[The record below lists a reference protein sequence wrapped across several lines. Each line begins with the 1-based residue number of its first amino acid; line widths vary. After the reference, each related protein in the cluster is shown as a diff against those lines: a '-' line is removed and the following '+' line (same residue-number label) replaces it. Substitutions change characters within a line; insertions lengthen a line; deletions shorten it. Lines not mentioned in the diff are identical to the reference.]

1 VCLQFHTRR
10 DANPEKFSSRL
21 FNKTQYVKIGLQK
34 VFFERN
40 CKDLWKRIELEVDG
54 KLIDLPPLEGII
66 IMNLLSWGSGAN
78 PWGTAREESGFQKP
92 THYDGLLEVVGISGK
107 YFL

>member
-1 VCLQFHTRR
+1 MYLQR

-34 VFFERN
+34 ALFERT

-54 KLIDLPPLEGII
+54 KEIELPSIEGIVVL
-66 IMNLLSWGSGAN
+66 NLL
-78 PWGTAREESGFQKP
+78 R
-92 THYDGLLEVVGISGK
+92 
-107 YFL
+107 

>member
-1 VCLQFHTRR
+1 MENYSYNIFIIVILLIVYSYNGYFQR

-34 VFFERN
+34 AFFERT

-54 KLIDLPPLEGII
+54 RVIELPNIEGII
-66 IMNLLSWGSGAN
+66 ILNLLRSFSSKAY
-78 PWGTAREESGFQKP
+78 E
-92 THYDGLLEVVGISGK
+92 ISICR
-107 YFL
+107 